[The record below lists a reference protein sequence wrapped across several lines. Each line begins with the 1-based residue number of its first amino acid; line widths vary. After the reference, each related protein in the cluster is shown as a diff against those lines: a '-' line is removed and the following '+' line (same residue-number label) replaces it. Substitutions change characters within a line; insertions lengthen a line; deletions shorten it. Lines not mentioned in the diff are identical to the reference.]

1 MKRGLTFLGA
11 VLALGGL
18 AQVPG
23 IAGGSKCMMTAFM
36 WLDSSEGYPTPEEAL
51 AAVSGDSVEAA
62 ADRLDST
69 DVDVSFLEVEDGFL
83 VDRILECSGP
93 AATALAH
100 NWGEMFEFASGNN
113 ARWADGSREAIPWSF
128 TSEVGSGAKHDS
140 IVWGSNRWTA
150 VGADLGFDHDHAS
163 DGGNYGFDSAGCSQL
178 NNKVHWEDINGNP
191 LGAAKVCTD
200 ADNKIY
206 TFAVAFDPDYNWN
219 SGSEDPGPSQ
229 ADLRWVAAH
238 EFGHAAGYSHHW
250 DDSHNHLSC
259 PEDSTKHTMC
269 STATHGQ
276 AWGRTLE
283 IHDVHTFTDAY

>member
-1 MKRGLTFLGA
+1 MLGELPLVGEGVPFFEPENRTRGMRE
-11 VLALGGL
+11 VN
-18 AQVPG
+18 QR
-23 IAGGSKCMMTAFM
+23 
-36 WLDSSEGYPTPEEAL
+36 
-51 AAVSGDSVEAA
+51 AANLY
-62 ADRLDST
+62 R
-69 DVDVSFLEVEDGFL
+69 
-83 VDRILECSGP
+83 
-93 AATALAH
+93 
-100 NWGEMFEFASGNN
+100 
-113 ARWADGSREAIPWSF
+113 
-128 TSEVGSGAKHDS
+128 K
-140 IVWGSNRWTA
+140 
-150 VGADLGFDHDHAS
+150 
-163 DGGNYGFDSAGCSQL
+163 L

-206 TFAVAFDPDYNWN
+206 TFAFAFDPDCNWS

-238 EFGHAAGYSHHW
+238 EFGHAAGYSHHR

-269 STATHGQ
+269 STATLGQ